1 MNVSNNAQFFNNV
14 QPNNSVGGKRQLRE
28 QRVDPRDLAEISLAD
43 LERTKKEG
51 LPLQSLG
58 PKKREVA
65 VNAPPEQQE
74 MNVAFA
80 PPKKDYF
87 NKNQVFMPDK
97 DQKYSDIKGLT
108 KQLPFQNL
116 VAKTNVYQQAP
127 VYVQSQPQ
135 TVQYQPSQV
144 QYQPAQVQYQQQG
157 FSAQVKTKRIVHK
170 LNGEIVEEEI

>member
-1 MNVSNNAQFFNNV
+1 MNLNNNAQFFNNV
-14 QPNNSVGGKRQLRE
+14 TTNSSVGGKRQLRE
-28 QRVDPRDLAEISLAD
+28 QRIDPKDLAEISLAD
-43 LERTKKEG
+43 LERNKKEG
-51 LPLQSLG
+51 IPLNSLA

-80 PPKKDYF
+80 PPKKDFF
-87 NKNQVFMPDK
+87 NKNPVFLPDK
-97 DQKYSDIKGLT
+97 DQKYNDIRSLT

-116 VAKTNVYQQAP
+116 ISKVPSYTQAP

-135 TVQYQPSQV
+135 TIQYQPNTVQYQP
-144 QYQPAQVQYQQQG
+144 QG
-157 FSAQVKTKRIVHK
+157 ISTQVKTKRIIHK